1 MVYDER
7 VDDRGREKDEQSD
20 FLENKDFQEE
30 DDTFDDDGE
39 QWDD

>member
-1 MVYDER
+1 MYDER